1 MVRVQAEPFDPA
13 AELAAFARGR
23 TDVGGI
29 ATFLGLVRDEHGGER
44 VSAMTLE
51 HYPGM
56 TERKL
61 AEIEAEARARWPD
74 LQDTLVIH
82 RHGRMLPG
90 EPIVLVAT
98 GQRPPPGRARR
109 LRLPDRLA
117 EDQGAVLEAR
127 GDRRRRA
134 LGRGPRERRPG
145 GGAVGAPGAVT
156 GRRQPSARLAS
167 TKSRKARTLAGGR
180 WREGW

>member
-1 MVRVQAEPFDPA
+1 LVRVQAEPFDPA

-44 VSAMTLE
+44 VAAMTLE

-61 AEIEAEARARWPD
+61 AEIEHEARARWPD

-98 GQRPPPGRARR
+98 ASAHRQAALDACAFLIDWLKTKAPFWKLEETGGDERW
-109 LRLPDRLA
+109 
-117 EDQGAVLEAR
+117 VEAR
-127 GDRRRRA
+127 ASDDQA
-134 LGRGPRERRPG
+134 AAKWERQ
-145 GGAVGAPGAVT
+145 AP
-156 GRRQPSARLAS
+156 
-167 TKSRKARTLAGGR
+167 
-180 WREGW
+180 

>member
-1 MVRVQAEPFDPA
+1 LVRVQAEPFDPA

-44 VSAMTLE
+44 VAAMTLE

-61 AEIEAEARARWPD
+61 ADIEAEARVRWPD

-98 GQRPPPGRARR
+98 ASAHRQAALDACAFLIDWLKTKAPFWKLEETGGDERW
-109 LRLPDRLA
+109 
-117 EDQGAVLEAR
+117 VEAR
-127 GDRRRRA
+127 ASDDQA
-134 LGRGPRERRPG
+134 AAKWERQ
-145 GGAVGAPGAVT
+145 AP
-156 GRRQPSARLAS
+156 
-167 TKSRKARTLAGGR
+167 
-180 WREGW
+180 